1 MEVNLFLLVE
11 AGAKMTWFMVLA
23 NATDWMDH
31 RLQQSSPIDIEHSF
45 YQPRFHSRP
54 SILTS
59 PARPPAGSTGLGGS
73 GAAVGGENNDRFESA
88 HDTDRTVFI
97 GDHRL
102 SALED

>member
-1 MEVNLFLLVE
+1 MP
-11 AGAKMTWFMVLA
+11 A
-23 NATDWMDH
+23 
-31 RLQQSSPIDIEHSF
+31 
-45 YQPRFHSRP
+45 
-54 SILTS
+54 ILTS